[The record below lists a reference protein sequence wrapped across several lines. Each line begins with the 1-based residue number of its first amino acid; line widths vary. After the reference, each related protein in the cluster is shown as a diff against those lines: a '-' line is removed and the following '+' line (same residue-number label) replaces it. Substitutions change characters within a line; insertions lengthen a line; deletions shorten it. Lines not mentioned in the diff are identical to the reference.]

1 MWIGATLIMLFR
13 AGKEAL
19 VWHRRSRTERA
30 PDSCDVWSEAEA
42 FLRGTYAEHL
52 ESRGRRVPS
61 WVWLNRVAH
70 GTETDLSAL
79 VRGDHSWDGSTSG
92 NTGWYRMVSFLAAD
106 LLALARATDQ
116 TVSALQREV
125 LVPLE
130 LELARED
137 NHRRLGAAQLV
148 SVALAALHG
157 HPSTSG

>member
-1 MWIGATLIMLFR
+1 
-13 AGKEAL
+13 
-19 VWHRRSRTERA
+19 VWHRRRRNEPAS
-30 PDSCDVWSEAEA
+30 DSCDVWSEAEA

-52 ESRGRRVPS
+52 ISHGRRVPS
-61 WVWLNRVAH
+61 WAWLNRVAH
-70 GTETDLSAL
+70 GTEADLAVL
-79 VRGDHSWDGSTSG
+79 VGGEHPWDGSTIG
-92 NTGWYRMVSFLAAD
+92 HTGWHRMVSFLAAD